1 MSARPKSI
9 AVVGIG
15 NSLLTDDGAGIHTLE
30 RFAEGNTNDDVFC
43 LDGGT
48 VGLALLDRL
57 SDLDGLVA
65 LDAMKLGLRPGTV
78 TVLEGEAMDAHLRNQ
93 HGSVHEVGLSDLMDA
108 LRLRGDL
115 PEKRA
120 LIGIEPEDMD
130 WGTEPTAAVAAA
142 LPEAA
147 DCAHDAGSKL
157 ADRTRNRG
165 LPMTA
170 STEIGVQFEAI
181 HGNVRPILNEVM
193 HAIDKLLDDDIPT
206 TIDLSSL
213 PFGPGELD
221 KLEATL
227 GEGELSAQLDA
238 LGTSRIRETT
248 YPGVWWIEHRNVND
262 EVVGRYLEVTRLPD
276 ILSSQDA
283 DIMAGRARLEEQFE

>member
-1 MSARPKSI
+1 M
-9 AVVGIG
+9 GIG

-30 RFAEGNTNDDVFC
+30 RFAETNTNDDVFC

-65 LDAMKLGLRPGTV
+65 LDAMKLGHRPGTV

-130 WGTEPTAAVAAA
+130 WGTEPTAVVAAA

-147 DCAHDAGSKL
+147 DRANNLVQDW
-157 ADRTRNRG
+157 RNE
-165 LPMTA
+165 P
-170 STEIGVQFEAI
+170 
-181 HGNVRPILNEVM
+181 H
-193 HAIDKLLDDDIPT
+193 
-206 TIDLSSL
+206 
-213 PFGPGELD
+213 
-221 KLEATL
+221 
-227 GEGELSAQLDA
+227 
-238 LGTSRIRETT
+238 
-248 YPGVWWIEHRNVND
+248 
-262 EVVGRYLEVTRLPD
+262 
-276 ILSSQDA
+276 SQ
-283 DIMAGRARLEEQFE
+283 ARR

>member
-1 MSARPKSI
+1 MEVPETTKTI

-15 NSLLTDDGAGIHTLE
+15 NSLLTDDGAGIHTLK

-65 LDAMKLGLRPGTV
+65 LDAMKLGFSPGTI

-115 PEKRA
+115 PLNRA

-130 WGTEPTAAVAAA
+130 WGTRPTAAVAAA
-142 LPEAA
+142 VPKAAAHAHKLVRNWRIEDASEA
-147 DCAHDAGSKL
+147 
-157 ADRTRNRG
+157 R
-165 LPMTA
+165 
-170 STEIGVQFEAI
+170 Q
-181 HGNVRPILNEVM
+181 
-193 HAIDKLLDDDIPT
+193 
-206 TIDLSSL
+206 
-213 PFGPGELD
+213 
-221 KLEATL
+221 
-227 GEGELSAQLDA
+227 
-238 LGTSRIRETT
+238 
-248 YPGVWWIEHRNVND
+248 
-262 EVVGRYLEVTRLPD
+262 
-276 ILSSQDA
+276 
-283 DIMAGRARLEEQFE
+283 